1 MAMRENGRGHAALK
15 KRCGFLN
22 LPDSQHLATVSDIY
36 S

>member
-15 KRCGFLN
+15 KRCRFLN
-22 LPDSQHLATVSDIY
+22 LPDPQHLATVSDIY